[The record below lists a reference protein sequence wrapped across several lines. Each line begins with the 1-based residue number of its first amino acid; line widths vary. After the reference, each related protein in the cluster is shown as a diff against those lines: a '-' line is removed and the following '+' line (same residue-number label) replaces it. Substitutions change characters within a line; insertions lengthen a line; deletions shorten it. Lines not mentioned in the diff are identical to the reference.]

1 MSEEKSKGQILEEK
15 LTKKWDF
22 IWEKVDEKEE
32 QAIYDFSTDYMK
44 FLDAGK
50 TERLA
55 AAEVIRQAEAMGY
68 EPIEAYLES
77 GKKPMPGTKIYANN
91 RGKAVVLFH
100 FGQKPLEEGMQIV
113 GAHLDAPRIDLKAF
127 PLYEDGGLGLLKTH
141 YYGGVRKY
149 QWVALPLALHGT
161 VVKRDG
167 TSVEVSIGE
176 KADEPVFMISDL
188 LPHLA
193 KDQNQKKLHEGIAGE
208 ELNIIIGSVPF
219 KDDKVSKKIKL
230 NLLNILNK
238 KYDIDE
244 ADFVTAEFEAVPA
257 GQARDL
263 GLDRSLIAAHGHDDR
278 VCSYTG
284 MKAVFEAESPV
295 HTAVALLVDKEEI
308 GSYGN
313 TGMDSKFFEF
323 TVAELLGAS
332 MESYNDLALKR
343 ALRNSKAL
351 SADVNAGFDPTFP
364 SVMDPK
370 NSSYLGKGVVL
381 TKYTGSRG
389 KGGCNDANAEFVGEV
404 RNIFEENAVIWQT
417 GELGKVDQ
425 GGGGTIAFLM
435 AAYDMDVID
444 CGVPVLSMHAPYE
457 IVSKADVYM
466 TYKGYKAFV
475 EA

>member
-1 MSEEKSKGQILEEK
+1 MSEEKTQGQILEEK

-22 IWEKVDEKEE
+22 IWEQVDEKEE
-32 QAIYDFSTDYMK
+32 QAIYDFAKGYMA

-55 AAEVIRQAEAMGY
+55 TKESIRLAEAMGY
-68 EPIEAYLES
+68 EPLEAFLKS
-77 GKKPMPGTKIYANN
+77 GKKPEAGTKVYANN
-91 RGKAVVLFH
+91 RGKAVALFH
-100 FGQKPLEEGMQIV
+100 FGQKPLEEGMRIV
-113 GAHLDAPRIDLKAF
+113 GAHLDAPRIDLKQF
-127 PLYEDGGLGLLKTH
+127 PLYEDNGLGLLKTH

-161 VVKRDG
+161 VAKKDG
-167 TSVEVSIGE
+167 SIVEVSIGE
-176 KADEPVFMISDL
+176 QADEPVFMISDL

-193 KDQNQKKLHEGIAGE
+193 KDQNQRKLHEGIAGE
-208 ELNIIIGSVPF
+208 ELNIIVGSVPF
-219 KDDKVSKKIKL
+219 KDDKVSSKIKL

-238 KYDIDE
+238 KYDISE
-244 ADFVTAEFEAVPA
+244 ADFVSAEFEAVPA
-257 GQARDL
+257 GTSRDL
-263 GLDRSLIAAHGHDDR
+263 GLDRSLIAGHGHDDR
-278 VCSYTG
+278 VCGYTG
-284 MKAVFEAESPV
+284 LKAVLDSATPLY
-295 HTAVALLVDKEEI
+295 TAVALLVDKEEI

-323 TVAELLGAS
+323 TVAELLGAA
-332 MESYNDLALKR
+332 MDNYNDLALKR
-343 ALRNSKAL
+343 ALRRSKVL
-351 SADVNAGFDPTFP
+351 SADVSAGFDPTFP
-364 SVMDPK
+364 SVLDPK
-370 NSSYLGKGVVL
+370 NAAYLGKGV
-381 TKYTGSRG
+381 TMNKYTGSRG
-389 KGGCNDANAEFVGEV
+389 KGGCNDANAEFIAEL
-404 RNIFEENAVIWQT
+404 RRLFDEKEIIWQT

-466 TYKGYKAFV
+466 TYKAYKAFV

>member
-44 FLDAGK
+44 FLDVGK

-68 EPIEAYLES
+68 EPIEAYLAS
-77 GKKPMPGTKIYANN
+77 GKTPAPGTKIYANN

-100 FGQKPLEEGMQIV
+100 FGQKPLVEGMHIV

-127 PLYEDGGLGLLKTH
+127 PLYEDSGLGLLKTH

-161 VVKRDG
+161 VVKKDG
-167 TSVEVSIGE
+167 TSVDVSIGE

-238 KYDIDE
+238 KYDIDVE
-244 ADFVTAEFEAVPA
+244 LRQITNV
-257 GQARDL
+257 
-263 GLDRSLIAAHGHDDR
+263 
-278 VCSYTG
+278 
-284 MKAVFEAESPV
+284 
-295 HTAVALLVDKEEI
+295 LV
-308 GSYGN
+308 
-313 TGMDSKFFEF
+313 
-323 TVAELLGAS
+323 
-332 MESYNDLALKR
+332 KR
-343 ALRNSKAL
+343 
-351 SADVNAGFDPTFP
+351 
-364 SVMDPK
+364 
-370 NSSYLGKGVVL
+370 
-381 TKYTGSRG
+381 
-389 KGGCNDANAEFVGEV
+389 
-404 RNIFEENAVIWQT
+404 I
-417 GELGKVDQ
+417 
-425 GGGGTIAFLM
+425 
-435 AAYDMDVID
+435 
-444 CGVPVLSMHAPYE
+444 
-457 IVSKADVYM
+457 
-466 TYKGYKAFV
+466 
-475 EA
+475 